1 MKLLCRK
8 GRCLVKV
15 RAMEGRA
22 PQLPV
27 TKYDVE
33 VPETLSDLAA
43 NASRIYTD
51 ESWTALPYSNMPL
64 AKQRGWRSGRV
75 LSE

>member
-1 MKLLCRK
+1 MRLSTQCSHGSGVHAAGIKRSQVIITHDLWVK
-8 GRCLVKV
+8 HSIKERCAVKV

-33 VPETLSDLAA
+33 VP
-43 NASRIYTD
+43 
-51 ESWTALPYSNMPL
+51 
-64 AKQRGWRSGRV
+64 
-75 LSE
+75 